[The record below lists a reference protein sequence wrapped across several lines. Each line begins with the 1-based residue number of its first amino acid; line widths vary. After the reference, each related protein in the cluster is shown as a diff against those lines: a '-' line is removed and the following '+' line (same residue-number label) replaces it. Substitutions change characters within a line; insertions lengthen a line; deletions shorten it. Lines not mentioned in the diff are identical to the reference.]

1 MIVVVVDSAPS
12 HAQLLLLRMLI
23 QKGRRI
29 VVPRSLGFFLADAL
43 LDEVLCCADGVGR
56 AANRYPTISSSG
68 RINALLRYLYVC
80 SAKVLNLQ
88 QGFATWAQD
97 RPDNMLPDLQ
107 LRPENRNTKKKVQIQ
122 IMRLNLKY
130 SIQQTISKVIQRI
143 QCYASSTD
151 SNGTEEK

>member
-1 MIVVVVDSAPS
+1 
-12 HAQLLLLRMLI
+12 MLI

-68 RINALLRYLYVC
+68 RINALLRYLDVC

-107 LRPENRNTKKKVQIQ
+107 LRPKNKTKKKIKSLKCNQ
-122 IMRLNLKY
+122 LNLKH
-130 SIQQTISKVIQRI
+130 VI
-143 QCYASSTD
+143 
-151 SNGTEEK
+151 